1 MLYIYRTIFCRK
13 LVYNRWTSW
22 KQDSRSVPFVSSKK
36 YIIVWQSIGIQTNQT
51 IDYIVTKYHHTTKCN
66 ATLSIYKADKTG
78 HNYVHIAPA
87 DNSSFD
93 ADPSSW
99 YAYNNLH
106 YKSIFWFNL
115 LVPLIY
121 KFLNSVLYKL
131 IILYYML
138 VFRPFMA
145 MHFLLQY
152 DFLTIFFLL
161 KLFLFADRHSLVLF
175 LDLLVFICRYHLI

>member
-51 IDYIVTKYHHTTKCN
+51 IDYIVTKYQHTTKCN

-87 DNSSFD
+87 DKLSFD
-93 ADPSSW
+93 ADPSTW
-99 YAYNNLH
+99 YAYNNH
-106 YKSIFWFNL
+106 YKSISWYHL

-121 KFLNSVLYKL
+121 IFLYSVLYNL

-138 VFRPFMA
+138 VFRPFMV
-145 MHFLLQY
+145 MHFFLLQY

-161 KLFLFADRHSLVLF
+161 ELF
-175 LDLLVFICRYHLI
+175 FICW

>member
-13 LVYNRWTSW
+13 LVYNCWTSW
-22 KQDSRSVPFVSSKK
+22 KQESRSVPFVSSKK

-51 IDYIVTKYHHTTKCN
+51 IDYIVTKYQHTTKCN

-87 DNSSFD
+87 DKLSFD
-93 ADPSSW
+93 ADPSSC
-99 YAYNNLH
+99 YPNNNLH
-106 YKSIFWFNL
+106 YKSIFYL
-115 LVPLIY
+115 LVLHIY
-121 KFLNSVLYKL
+121 IFLNSVLYKL

-138 VFRPFMA
+138 VFRPFMV
-145 MHFLLQY
+145 MLFLLQY

-161 KLFLFADRHSLVLF
+161 KLF
-175 LDLLVFICRYHLI
+175 FICW

>member
-51 IDYIVTKYHHTTKCN
+51 IDYIVTKYQQTTKCN

-87 DNSSFD
+87 DKLSFD
-93 ADPSSW
+93 ADPSTW

-106 YKSIFWFNL
+106 YKSIFYL
-115 LVPLIY
+115 LVLLIY
-121 KFLNSVLYKL
+121 IFLNSVLYKL

-138 VFRPFMA
+138 VFRPFMV
-145 MHFLLQY
+145 M
-152 DFLTIFFLL
+152 FFYNNTTSWQFFPA
-161 KLFLFADRHSLVLF
+161 KTFFH
-175 LDLLVFICRYHLI
+175 CW